1 MRSFAVIATFLLVAQ
16 AQAFD
21 AKETIQCI
29 QNHMQTALNNS
40 FDDIGDRFDKIDGHR
55 QELTKSLR
63 NELEKI
69 RDTFQENLEKRMQEI
84 DTNCDE
90 EEGMINKAKCALR
103 CRVQIIL
110 AASSEATAAL
120 KSASKA
126 IYGHTKDFGGKGMDS
141 MKNLGQM
148 IMDGLPKLMQAARE
162 CF

>member
-40 FDDIGDRFDKIDGHR
+40 FDDIGDRFDNIDGHR

-63 NELEKI
+63 NELEEI

-90 EEGMINKAKCALR
+90 EEGMINKAKCA
-103 CRVQIIL
+103 
-110 AASSEATAAL
+110 
-120 KSASKA
+120 SASE
-126 IYGHTKDFGGKGMDS
+126 S
-141 MKNLGQM
+141 RSSS
-148 IMDGLPKLMQAARE
+148 LPARKLQPLSNPHPRPSTATPRTSVVRAWTP
-162 CF
+162 